1 MIDNNKMAA
10 TFTRRGF
17 SFAYPCPRKLREI
30 MKMSAIE
37 RETPETIEMIW
48 REYHNA
54 KPYTVSRSLNTTL
67 YLQLLTKY
75 HL

>member
-1 MIDNNKMAA
+1 
-10 TFTRRGF
+10 
-17 SFAYPCPRKLREI
+17 

-54 KPYTVSRSLNTTL
+54 KAHTVSRVLNTTL
-67 YLQLLTKY
+67 YMQLLAK
-75 HL
+75 